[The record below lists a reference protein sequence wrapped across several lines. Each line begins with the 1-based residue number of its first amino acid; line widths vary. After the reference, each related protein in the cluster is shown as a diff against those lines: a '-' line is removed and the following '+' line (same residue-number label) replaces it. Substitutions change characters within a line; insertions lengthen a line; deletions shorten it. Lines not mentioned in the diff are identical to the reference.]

1 MRVLYIT
8 NMYPVA
14 DYIYFGI
21 HVREQIETIQDQF
34 DVENEIYFI
43 NGRSSKW
50 NYVKSIAEIK
60 NIIASKQ
67 FDVIH
72 VHYGL
77 SALFLLFFKQS
88 VPVVVTLHSGEL
100 FQKKGYIN
108 HFFQKNITLS
118 IIKNVKKVIVLND
131 DMIRLLSQ
139 HKNKLVKIPCG
150 TYLGYFKESA
160 AKKEKQ
166 KFTIGFP
173 GNKARPEKNFAL
185 FQEIVNRL
193 KPYCDIEVIEFHN
206 LKRDDVVANL
216 NKIDLLLM
224 TSTIEGSPQIVK
236 EALACNRPIISTA
249 VGDLNDLLEG
259 VDNSAVIHSF
269 DPEEFILPIKK
280 IIDLPAVERKSNG
293 REHLLK
299 IGLDAQNVSKS
310 VYALYEQLV

>member
-1 MRVLYIT
+1 MRILYIT

-21 HVREQIETIQDQF
+21 HVREQIDTIQDQF
-34 DVENEIYFI
+34 DVENEVYFI

-50 NYVKSIAEIK
+50 NYFKSIAEIK
-60 NIIASKQ
+60 NILASKQ

-77 SALFLLFFKQS
+77 SALFLLFFKPS

-118 IIKNVKKVIVLND
+118 IIRNVKKVIVLND
-131 DMIRLLSQ
+131 DMIRLLDR
-139 HKNKLVKIPCG
+139 HKSKLVKIPCG
-150 TYLGYFKESA
+150 TDLGYFKETSTKN
-160 AKKEKQ
+160 AKH

-173 GNKARPEKNFAL
+173 GNKARPEKNHPL

-193 KPYCDIEVIEFHN
+193 APYCDIEVIEFHN

-249 VGDLNDLLEG
+249 VGDLTDLLDG
-259 VDNSAVIHSF
+259 VEHCEVIHSF
-269 DPEEFILPIKK
+269 DPEDFVLPIKK
-280 IIDLPAVERKSNG
+280 IIDLPAAERKSNG
-293 REHLLK
+293 RAHLLK

-310 VYALYEQLV
+310 VYELYEQLV